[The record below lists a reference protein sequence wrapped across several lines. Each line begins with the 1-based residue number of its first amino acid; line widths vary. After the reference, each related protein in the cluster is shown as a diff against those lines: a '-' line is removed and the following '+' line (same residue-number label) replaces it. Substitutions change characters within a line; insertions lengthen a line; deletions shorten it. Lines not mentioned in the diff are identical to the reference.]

1 MTHKVIPQYSSK
13 YNGTVSE
20 RLVFKFVNHTSLID
34 DFLKVCKEEYDRE
47 FLTNL
52 NFEAESPEAYNNFLQ
67 SFIDECFAELREQL

>member
-34 DFLKVCKEEYDRE
+34 DFLKVCKEQYDE
-47 FLTNL
+47 HFVHPGTGTGSK
-52 NFEAESPEAYNNFLQ
+52 EVYDKGLQ